1 MANFDTT
8 TISLTRTFTRDAATV
23 WQALT
28 SGIVEWWPKDFYI
41 GTYDGIDPEGIELD
55 PTPGGR
61 FVEHWGGG
69 NGLLW
74 ALVITSNAPR
84 LLTLVGDSTPQFGGP
99 NRAFTEFQLSDA
111 EGGGTTLAFSHSP
124 YGVISSETS
133 GTLESGWTQLLDH
146 LVRWV
151 ESGEH
156 PERPAS
162 VVERHG

>member
-1 MANFDTT
+1 MVHFEHT
-8 TISLTRTFTRDAATV
+8 TITLTRSFTQDAAVV

-28 SGIVEWWPKDFYI
+28 AGIVQWWPKDFYI
-41 GTYDGIDPEGIELD
+41 GTYDGLDPEGVTLD
-55 PTPGGR
+55 PSPGGL

-74 ALVITSNAPR
+74 GTVITSNAPK

-99 NRAFTEFQLSDA
+99 NRAFTEFRLAGAD
-111 EGGGTTLAFSHSP
+111 GGGTTLEFSHSP
-124 YGVISSETS
+124 YGVISSDTS
-133 GTLESGWTQLLDH
+133 GSLESGWSQLLDH

-162 VVERHG
+162 VVRAQG